1 MRMRGDSKRG
11 RTPATWKGVVDMK
24 KKFFRAAYTIGP
36 GGRRGI
42 LLTKPGDE
50 KFGDRRLYFIA
61 KRELQRLGM
70 EDQPIQIGPWYYE
83 WYDEEAQR

>member
-1 MRMRGDSKRG
+1 
-11 RTPATWKGVVDMK
+11 MK

-36 GGRRGI
+36 NGRRGI
-42 LLTKPGDE
+42 LLTKPGDD